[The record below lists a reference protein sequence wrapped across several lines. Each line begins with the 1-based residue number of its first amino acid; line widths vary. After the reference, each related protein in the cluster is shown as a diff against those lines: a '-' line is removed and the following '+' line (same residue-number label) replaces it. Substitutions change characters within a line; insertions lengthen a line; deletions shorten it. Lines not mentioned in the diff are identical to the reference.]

1 MRAYRLSTT
10 AAAVLSSA
18 LALPLAAQDAAPI
31 YETPQAA
38 LDALV
43 AAISAGDAAAAVA
56 AMDPAATDL
65 VEAED
70 PEAVA
75 ETLSDLT
82 ERYREGYRFVPQGAD
97 AVVIELGKDGWP
109 FPVPILRGPDGWR
122 FDAAAA
128 REEILAR
135 QIGANELDV
144 IDTLDAY
151 VDIQRDFRLVDHDGD
166 GVLEF
171 ASAILSS
178 EGRRDGLYWPGDDS
192 PLGDVAARASLDGVD
207 ADAGERERR
216 AVSGLLLPHPHGPGR
231 RGSGR
236 RHELPRQRTDGGGAR
251 ASCRTRRL
259 RRDRRPHVHGGRE
272 RGRAS
277 GGSGTRLARRGL
289 RHHRLRSG
297 RGVGGRRRG
306 MSDLHPTP

>member
-31 YETPQAA
+31 YDTPQAA

-97 AVVIELGKDGWP
+97 AVVIELGEDGWP

-151 VDIQRDFRLVDHDGD
+151 VAIQRDFRLVDHDGD

-207 ADAGERERR
+207 ADAGDES
-216 AVSGLLLPHPHGPGR
+216 AVPYQGYFYRILTAQGDAAP
-231 RGSGR
+231 
-236 RHELPRQRTDGGGAR
+236 GGAMSYLVNGQMV
-251 ASCRTRRL
+251 AGHALLAVPAVYGETG
-259 RRDRRPHVHGGRE
+259 VHTFMVGE
-272 RGRAS
+272 N
-277 GGSGTRLARRGL
+277 
-289 RHHRLRSG
+289 
-297 RGVGGRRRG
+297 GVVLQA
-306 MSDLHPTP
+306 DLGPDSLDAAFGITAFDPGEGWEVVVAE

>member
-207 ADAGERERR
+207 ADAGDES
-216 AVSGLLLPHPHGPGR
+216 AVPYQGYFYRILTAQGDAAP
-231 RGSGR
+231 
-236 RHELPRQRTDGGGAR
+236 GGAMSYLVNGQMV
-251 ASCRTRRL
+251 AGHALLAVPAVYGETG
-259 RRDRRPHVHGGRE
+259 VHTFMVGE
-272 RGRAS
+272 N
-277 GGSGTRLARRGL
+277 
-289 RHHRLRSG
+289 
-297 RGVGGRRRG
+297 GVVLQA
-306 MSDLHPTP
+306 DLGPDSLDAAFGITAFDPGEGWEVVVAE